1 MWTRGGSSIILK
13 ICCQELVSR
22 YDKCSK
28 KEGRGNNN
36 EKYLDTCVY
45 TYTKVTDKKLFLKCV
60 CIVAMSK
67 RILLSGRPSCNMM
80 KKFNKE
86 IKESWNIYHWKIRIA
101 KQKEHDEVCWTIAY
115 LGGIEFRRYAEQFS
129 WNNIRGAVLVA
140 LGRNACGIQACVTKQ
155 LSIIAHRPNNFI
167 SLLFKRPIVASC

>member
-1 MWTRGGSSIILK
+1 MYVHVLK
-13 ICCQELVSR
+13 LE
-22 YDKCSK
+22 
-28 KEGRGNNN
+28 
-36 EKYLDTCVY
+36 
-45 TYTKVTDKKLFLKCV
+45 TKNCLNCI

-67 RILLSGRPSCNMM
+67 RILPSGRSSCNMM

-86 IKESWNIYHWKIRIA
+86 IKESRSIYHWKIRIA

-129 WNNIRGAVLVA
+129 RNNIRGAVLVA